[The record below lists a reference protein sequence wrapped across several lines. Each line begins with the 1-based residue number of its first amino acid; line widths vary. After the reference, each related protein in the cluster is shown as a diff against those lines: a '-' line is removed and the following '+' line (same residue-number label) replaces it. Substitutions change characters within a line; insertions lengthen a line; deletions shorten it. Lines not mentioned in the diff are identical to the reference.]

1 MALRLLSFFLI
12 ALQSQATLQAPGAIS
27 LCEFKKGSR
36 QHEILRLS
44 GGMARKTIKIDIV
57 SDTI

>member
-1 MALRLLSFFLI
+1 MVLRLLLFFLI
-12 ALQSQATLQAPGAIS
+12 ALQSQAALQAAGAIS

-36 QHEILRLS
+36 QYEILRLS